1 MFDSVVSIGS
11 TFIGNLQSFWIGL
24 LILLVFAYELGWFP
38 ASGGFG
44 YTTKGMNWDY
54 IADVAAHA
62 FLPALTLMVT
72 APIGFI
78 LGMRNT
84 MVQVLG
90 EDYIRLAQ
98 AQGLSERHVALK
110 YGARNAL
117 LPSVT
122 GFALSLG
129 ALIGGSVLVEQIYD
143 YPGMGRLLTQATSNR
158 DYPLMQAILLFMI
171 MAVLIAN
178 LVADLLY
185 GVLDPRARKAA

>member
-1 MFDSVVSIGS
+1 VSIGS

-44 YTTKGMNWDY
+44 YTTKGMNWEY
-54 IADVAAHA
+54 IADVASHA

-84 MVQVLG
+84 MVQTLG

-98 AQGLSERHVALK
+98 AQGLSERTVALK

-158 DYPLMQAILLFMI
+158 DYPLMQGILLFMI

-178 LVADLLY
+178 LAADMLY

>member
-1 MFDSVVSIGS
+1 
-11 TFIGNLQSFWIGL
+11 
-24 LILLVFAYELGWFP
+24 
-38 ASGGFG
+38 
-44 YTTKGMNWDY
+44 
-54 IADVAAHA
+54 
-62 FLPALTLMVT
+62 VT

-178 LVADLLY
+178 LAADLLY